1 LRPLDRELKTLRRT
15 VVLEGWVNRFC
26 GQVLREIGET
36 YREMLSEMLSYAL
49 EHSASQSTLH
59 RTFYHGF
66 RDRYHWLPTRII
78 KGFCRE
84 YALRRAKS
92 FKKMKKRRQAEKDRP
107 EIRSITITYSDSQ
120 NWRMGEGYVE
130 VRTHRV

>member
-1 LRPLDRELKTLRRT
+1 LRPLDREQKTLRRT

-36 YREMLSEMLSYAL
+36 YREMLGEMLSYAL

-59 RTFYHGF
+59 RTFYNGF
-66 RDRYHWLPTRII
+66 REKYTWLPTRII
-78 KGFCRE
+78 KVCCRD
-84 YALRRAKS
+84 ALRRAKS

-107 EIRSITITYSDSQ
+107 VIRSITITYSDSQ
-120 NWRMGEGYVE
+120 NWGMGEGYVE